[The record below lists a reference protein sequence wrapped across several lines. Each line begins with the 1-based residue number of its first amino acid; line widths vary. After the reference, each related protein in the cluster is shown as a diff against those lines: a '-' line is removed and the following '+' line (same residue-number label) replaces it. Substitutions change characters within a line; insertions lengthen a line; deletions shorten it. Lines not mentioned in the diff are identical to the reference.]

1 MSETQYKFAE
11 FQLDCSSFE
20 LRRQGRAQKSERV
33 SLERI
38 PMELLIL
45 LLERQG
51 SVVSRQEIVDRLWG
65 KDVFVDTEHGINTAI
80 RKIRQALRDDPEQPR
95 FILTVSG
102 KGYRFVAGEN
112 GNQRSAAPSE
122 TPTAIPEREPRPSG
136 SDVPDRGPDA
146 AVMPAVRNTRAKLA
160 IALCVVVATIL
171 ISFLRHRIVRAN
183 QVSRIHSIAVVP
195 LANLSGDAGQ
205 DYFAD
210 GMTDE
215 LTTALAKNRTLRVVS
230 RTSAMQYKGVN
241 RPVRDLARELGVDG
255 ILEGSIER
263 TPTSVHMTVRLIYA
277 PTDSHVWA
285 ESYDRDLD
293 QAYSL
298 PEELSQIVAKEVN
311 AATSP
316 TPTPRYIKPEAY
328 DAYLRGRYYWF
339 AVDIDQSQQAFE
351 KAIQLQ
357 PDYAAAWSGLADAYG
372 LRAVYGLGPGSD
384 AMTKMESA
392 ARKAVE
398 LDDSSAEAHNS
409 LSGWYFFFAWDP
421 QRALAEAD
429 RALALNSPSAHFLRA
444 HALIALHRTDEAI
457 QEEKRFV
464 ELNPFVFPWALGFA
478 YLSLGQ
484 IDNAITEL
492 RVRTQVQS
500 NDFFSHYALAEA
512 YWLKGMWPD
521 FAQQIEKEIALTE
534 SPEKAAEIHQ
544 AYERGGYKAVSQKR
558 LEFLEA
564 RSREMYTSP
573 IDFAFQYAFL
583 KDKEQTL
590 KSLEDAF
597 RDRSPG
603 MAFLQN
609 EPLFNFIHDDPRYK
623 ALVKKMGIPPISRLR
638 ISTTSANSSS
648 TAPASCCATKAIAP
662 G

>member
-1 MSETQYKFAE
+1 VPASIYKFGDFE
-11 FQLDCSSFE
+11 LDPSRFE
-20 LRRQGRAQKSERV
+20 LRRAGRVQR
-33 SLERI
+33 LERI

-45 LLERQG
+45 LAEKNG
-51 SVVSRQEIVDRLWG
+51 YVVTRQEIIERLWG

-80 RKIRQALRDDPEQPR
+80 HKIRQALRDDPERPR
-95 FILTVSG
+95 FVQTVTG
-102 KGYRFVAGEN
+102 RGYRFVAGEN
-112 GNQRSAAPSE
+112 GNKRPAVPAE
-122 TPTAIPEREPRPSG
+122 TPTAIAEREPRAFG
-136 SDVPDRGPDA
+136 SDVPIRGSDA
-146 AVMPAVRNTRAKLA
+146 TVARTVQSHRAKLA
-160 IALCVVVATIL
+160 IVIAIAICVVVAAIL
-171 ISFLRHRIVRAN
+171 ISFLRYRSVRAN
-183 QVSRIHSIAVVP
+183 QASQIHSIAVIP
-195 LANLSGDAGQ
+195 ITNLSGDAAQ
-205 DYFAD
+205 NYFAD

-215 LTTALAKNRTLRVVS
+215 IITALAKNRTLRVVS

-263 TPTSVHMTVRLIYA
+263 TPTSVHMTVQLIYA

-285 ESYDRDLD
+285 ESYDRDLK

-298 PEELSQIVAKEVN
+298 PEELSQTVAKEVK

-316 TPTPRYIKPEAY
+316 ASVPPPRYIDPEAY

-339 AVDIDQSQQAFE
+339 AIDIDQSQQAFE

-372 LRAVYGLGPGSD
+372 LRAVWGLSSGSE

-398 LDDSSAEAHNS
+398 LDDSSAEARNS
-409 LSGWYFFFAWDP
+409 LSAWYFFFAWDP

-429 RALALNSPSAHFLRA
+429 RALALNSPSTQSHFLRA

-478 YLSLGQ
+478 YLNLGQ
-484 IDNAITEL
+484 IDNAIAEL
-492 RVRTQVQS
+492 RVRTQVQP
-500 NDFFSHYALAEA
+500 NDVFSHYALAEA

-534 SPEKAAEIHQ
+534 SPKKAAEIHQ

-558 LEFLEA
+558 LDFLEA
-564 RSREMYTSP
+564 RSRKMYTSP
-573 IDFAFQYAFL
+573 IDFAWQYAFL
-583 KDKEQTL
+583 NDKERTL
-590 KSLEDAF
+590 KSLEDSF

-609 EPLFNFIHDDPRYK
+609 EPLFNFVHDDPRYK
-623 ALVKKMGIPPISRLR
+623 ALIKKMGIIPIS
-638 ISTTSANSSS
+638 
-648 TAPASCCATKAIAP
+648 
-662 G
+662 

>member
-1 MSETQYKFAE
+1 MSESQYRFAE
-11 FQLDCSSFE
+11 FQLDCASFE
-20 LRRQGRAQKSERV
+20 LRRQRHAKSQRI

-45 LLERQG
+45 LLEHQG
-51 SVVSRQEIVDRLWG
+51 SVVTRQEIADRLWG
-65 KDVFVDTEHGINTAI
+65 KDIFVDTEHGINTAI
-80 RKIRQALRDDPEQPR
+80 RKVRQALRDDPEQPR
-95 FILTVSG
+95 FILTISG
-102 KGYRFVAGEN
+102 KGYRFVTEKN
-112 GNQRSAAPSE
+112 GHPPHA
-122 TPTAIPEREPRPSG
+122 TAM
-136 SDVPDRGPDA
+136 A
-146 AVMPAVRNTRAKLA
+146 AVPPEAPQPMWGQPPRLSGGAEVSRRSPNARDIATVEITPSRTKRA
-160 IALCVVVATIL
+160 IAAVALCLITAAALIFILCV
-171 ISFLRHRIVRAN
+171 RIFRTN
-183 QVSRIHSIAVVP
+183 QAAQIHSIAVLP
-195 LANLSGDAGQ
+195 LANLSGDAAQ

-215 LTTALAKNRTLRVVS
+215 LITALAKNRSLRIVS
-230 RTSAMQYKGVN
+230 RTSAMQYKSAN
-241 RPVRDLARELGVDG
+241 RPVRDLASELGVDG

-263 TPTSVHMTVRLIYA
+263 TANRVHMTVQLIYA

-285 ESYDRDLD
+285 ENYDRDLD
-293 QAYSL
+293 RAYSI
-298 PEELSQIVAKEVN
+298 PEELSQIVAKEVK

-372 LRAVYGLGPGSD
+372 LRAVYGLVLGSD
-384 AMTKMESA
+384 AMTKVESA

-409 LSGWYFFFAWDP
+409 LSSWYFFFAWEP

-429 RALALNSPSAHFLRA
+429 RALALNSRLTQSHFLRA

-464 ELNPFVFPWALGFA
+464 ELDPFIFPWALGLA
-478 YLSLGQ
+478 YLNLGQ
-484 IDNAITEL
+484 IDNAIAEL
-492 RVRTQVQS
+492 RVRTQVQP

-512 YWLKGMWPD
+512 CWLKRMWPD
-521 FAQQIEKEIALTE
+521 FAQQVEKEIALTE
-534 SPEKAAEIHQ
+534 SPEKAAEIRQ

-558 LEFLEA
+558 LEFLKA
-564 RSREMYTSP
+564 RSRKMYTSP
-573 IDFAFQYAFL
+573 IDFAYQYAFL
-583 KDKEQTL
+583 NDKEQTL
-590 KSLEDAF
+590 KSLEDSF

-609 EPLFNFIHDDPRYK
+609 EPLFNFVHDDPRYK
-623 ALVKKMGIPPISRLR
+623 ALVKKMGILPIS
-638 ISTTSANSSS
+638 
-648 TAPASCCATKAIAP
+648 
-662 G
+662 

>member
-1 MSETQYKFAE
+1 MSESQYRFAE
-11 FQLDCSSFE
+11 FQLDCASFE
-20 LRRQGRAQKSERV
+20 LRRQGRAQKSERI

-38 PMELLIL
+38 PLELLIL

-51 SVVSRQEIVDRLWG
+51 SVVTRQEIVDRLWG

-80 RKIRQALRDDPEQPR
+80 RKVRQALKDDPDQPR
-95 FILTVSG
+95 FIQTVSG
-102 KGYRFVAGEN
+102 KGYRFVA
-112 GNQRSAAPSE
+112 E
-122 TPTAIPEREPRPSG
+122 TNARPSG
-136 SDVPDRGPDA
+136 SARTEAPRSMERTAPRPHESPEPRWRQPSRK
-146 AVMPAVRNTRAKLA
+146 PARSEVEGAGGA
-160 IALCVVVATIL
+160 E
-171 ISFLRHRIVRAN
+171 
-183 QVSRIHSIAVVP
+183 VSRRPGAIENAVPESASTKTKMIAVVAICLTATAALTFLFRARIFPSTQAAQIHSLAVIP
-195 LANLSGDAGQ
+195 LANLSGDPSQ

-215 LTTALAKNRTLRVVS
+215 LITALARNRTLSVVS

-241 RPVRDLARELGVDG
+241 RPVRDIARELGVDG

-263 TPTSVHMTVRLIYA
+263 TANHVHMTVQLIYA

-298 PEELSQIVAKEVN
+298 PEELSRIVAKEVK

-316 TPTPRYIKPEAY
+316 PPALRYINPEAH
-328 DAYLRGRYYWF
+328 DAYLHGRYFWF
-339 AVDIDQSQQAFE
+339 AVDIDQSQQEFE

-372 LRAVYGLGPGSD
+372 LRAVYGLSPGSE
-384 AMTKMESA
+384 AVTKMESA

-409 LSGWYFFFAWDP
+409 LSAWYFFFAWDP

-429 RALALNSPSAHFLRA
+429 RALALGSAQSHFLRA

-464 ELNPFVFPWALGFA
+464 ELDPLVFPWALGLA
-478 YLSLGQ
+478 YLNLGQ
-484 IDNAITEL
+484 IDNAIAEL
-492 RVRTQVQS
+492 RLRTQVQP
-500 NDFFSHYALAEA
+500 NDFVSHYALAEA
-512 YWLKGMWPD
+512 YWLKRMWPE

-534 SPEKAAEIHQ
+534 SREKAAEIHQ

-558 LEFLEA
+558 LEFLQA
-564 RSREMYTSP
+564 RSRKMYVSP
-573 IDFAFQYAFL
+573 IDFAYQYAFL
-583 KDKEQTL
+583 NDKEQTL
-590 KSLEDAF
+590 KSLEDSF
-597 RDRSPG
+597 RDRSPA

-609 EPLFNFIHDDPRYK
+609 EPLFNFVHDDPRYQ
-623 ALVKKMGIPPISRLR
+623 ALAKKMGIVPIS
-638 ISTTSANSSS
+638 
-648 TAPASCCATKAIAP
+648 
-662 G
+662 

>member
-1 MSETQYKFAE
+1 MTTSSQRFGE
-11 FQLDCSSFE
+11 FELDRSRFE
-20 LRRQGRAQKSERV
+20 LRRNGRVVK
-33 SLERI
+33 LERI
-38 PMELLIL
+38 PMELLL
-45 LLERQG
+45 LLVEKDG
-51 SVVSRQEIVDRLWG
+51 SVVTRQEIVDRLWG

-80 RKIRQALRDDPEQPR
+80 RKVRQALKDDPDNSR
-95 FILTVSG
+95 FVQTVSG
-102 KGYRFVAGEN
+102 KGYRFVAETN
-112 GNQRSAAPSE
+112 G
-122 TPTAIPEREPRPSG
+122 RPSG
-136 SDVPDRGPDA
+136 SALTEAPLSMERPAPRPPESPEPMWRQPSRKPALSEVEGSGGAEVSRRPGAIENAAPEPASTRTKMIA
-146 AVMPAVRNTRAKLA
+146 AVAICLAAATALIFLFRARLFPSQA
-160 IALCVVVATIL
+160 A
-171 ISFLRHRIVRAN
+171 
-183 QVSRIHSIAVVP
+183 QIHSLAVIP
-195 LANLSGDAGQ
+195 LANLSGDPSQ

-215 LTTALAKNRTLRVVS
+215 FITALARNRTLRVVS
-230 RTSAMQYKGVN
+230 RTSAMQYRGVN
-241 RPVRDLARELGVDG
+241 RPVRDIARELGVDG

-263 TPTSVHMTVRLIYA
+263 TANRVHMTVRLIYA

-285 ESYDRDLD
+285 DSYDRDLD

-298 PEELSQIVAKEVN
+298 PEELSQIVAKEVK

-316 TPTPRYIKPEAY
+316 TPSPRYINPEAH

-339 AVDIDQSQQAFE
+339 GVDTDQSRQAFE

-429 RALALNSPSAHFLRA
+429 RALALNSSFTQSHFLRA
-444 HALIALHRTDEAI
+444 HALIALRRTDEAI

-464 ELNPFVFPWALGFA
+464 ELDPFIFPWALGLA
-478 YLSLGQ
+478 YLNLGQ
-484 IDNAITEL
+484 IDNAIAEL
-492 RVRTQVQS
+492 RVRTQVQP

-512 YWLKGMWPD
+512 YWLKGMRPE

-564 RSREMYTSP
+564 RSHKMYTSP
-573 IDFAFQYAFL
+573 IDFAYQYAFL
-583 KDKEQTL
+583 NDKEQTL
-590 KSLEDAF
+590 KSLEDSF

-609 EPLFNFIHDDPRYK
+609 EPLFNFVHDDPRYK
-623 ALVKKMGIPPISRLR
+623 ALVKKMGILPIS
-638 ISTTSANSSS
+638 
-648 TAPASCCATKAIAP
+648 
-662 G
+662 

>member
-1 MSETQYKFAE
+1 MSESQYRFAE
-11 FQLDCSSFE
+11 FQLDSASFE
-20 LRRQGRAQKSERV
+20 LRRQGRAQESERV

-38 PMELLIL
+38 PMQLLIL

-51 SVVSRQEIVDRLWG
+51 SVVTRQEIVDRLWG
-65 KDVFVDTEHGINTAI
+65 KDVFVDTEHGINTAV

-112 GNQRSAAPSE
+112 GNRRSAAPA
-122 TPTAIPEREPRPSG
+122 PTAIPEQEPRPS
-136 SDVPDRGPDA
+136 SSIPDRGLVA
-146 AVMPAVRNTRAKLA
+146 AVMPAVQSNRGKLA
-160 IALCVVVATIL
+160 IVIALCLVVAAIL
-171 ISFLRHRIVRAN
+171 ISSQRHRIVRAN
-183 QVSRIHSIAVVP
+183 QASQIHSIAVIP
-195 LANLSGDAGQ
+195 LANLSGDAAQ

-215 LTTALAKNRTLRVVS
+215 LITVLAKNRRLRVVS

-241 RPVRDLARELGVDG
+241 RPLPDIARELNVDG

-263 TPTSVHMTVRLIYA
+263 TASRVHMTVQLIYA

-298 PEELSQIVAKEVN
+298 PGELSQIVAKEVK

-316 TPTPRYIKPEAY
+316 TPTPRYISPEAY

-351 KAIQLQ
+351 EAIQLQ

-372 LRAVYGLGPGSD
+372 LRAIYGLCPGSD
-384 AMTKMESA
+384 AMTKMEGA

-398 LDDSSAEAHNS
+398 LDDSSAEAHLS
-409 LSGWYFFFAWDP
+409 LSDWYLFFAWDP

-429 RALALNSPSAHFLRA
+429 RALALNSRITQSHFWRA
-444 HALIALHRTDEAI
+444 HALIALRRTDEAI

-464 ELNPFVFPWALGFA
+464 ELDPLVFPWALGLA
-478 YLSLGQ
+478 YLNLGQ
-484 IDNAITEL
+484 IDNAIAEL
-492 RVRTQVQS
+492 RVRTQVQP

-512 YWLKGMWPD
+512 YWLKRMWPD
-521 FAQQIEKEIALTE
+521 FAQQVEKEIALTE

-564 RSREMYTSP
+564 RSRKMYTSP
-573 IDFAFQYAFL
+573 IDFAWQYAFL
-583 KDKEQTL
+583 NDKEQTL
-590 KSLEDAF
+590 KSLEDSF
-597 RDRSPG
+597 RDRSPA

-609 EPLFNFIHDDPRYK
+609 EPLFNFVHDDPRYK
-623 ALVKKMGIPPISRLR
+623 ALVKKMGILPIS
-638 ISTTSANSSS
+638 
-648 TAPASCCATKAIAP
+648 
-662 G
+662 

>member
-20 LRRQGRAQKSERV
+20 LRRQGRAQKSERI

-51 SVVSRQEIVDRLWG
+51 SVVTRQEIVDRLWG

-102 KGYRFVAGEN
+102 KGYRFMAGEN
-112 GNQRSAAPSE
+112 GNQRSTAPSE
-122 TPTAIPEREPRPSG
+122 TPTVILEREPRPRG

-146 AVMPAVRNTRAKLA
+146 AVMPAVRITRAKLA
-160 IALCVVVATIL
+160 VAIAVCVVVAAIL
-171 ISFLRHRIVRAN
+171 SSFLRHRIVRAN

-195 LANLSGDAGQ
+195 LANLSGDAAQ

-215 LTTALAKNRTLRVVS
+215 LITALAKNRTLRVVS

-277 PTDSHVWA
+277 PTDSDVWA

-298 PEELSQIVAKEVN
+298 PKELSQIVAKEVN

-316 TPTPRYIKPEAY
+316 TPAPRYINPEAY

-339 AVDIDQSQQAFE
+339 AANIDQSQQAFE

-372 LRAVYGLGPGSD
+372 LRAVYGLVPGTD
-384 AMTKMESA
+384 AMSKMESA

-429 RALALNSPSAHFLRA
+429 RALALNFPSAHFLRA

-464 ELNPFVFPWALGFA
+464 ELDPFVFPWALGFA
-478 YLSLGQ
+478 YLSVGQ

-492 RVRTQVQS
+492 RVRTQVQP
-500 NDFFSHYALAEA
+500 NDFFSHYSLAEA

-534 SPEKAAEIHQ
+534 SPEKAAQIHR

-573 IDFAFQYAFL
+573 LDFAFQYAFL
-583 KDKEQTL
+583 NDKEQTL
-590 KSLEDAF
+590 KSLEDSF

-603 MAFLQN
+603 MVFLQN
-609 EPLFNFIHDDPRYK
+609 EPLFNFVHEDPRYK
-623 ALVKKMGIPPISRLR
+623 ALVKKMGILPIAANFDPSR
-638 ISTTSANSSS
+638 SALPSH
-648 TAPASCCATKAIAP
+648 
-662 G
+662 